1 MAIQAPAWLIGAVV
15 ASLVAAS
22 APVRAEEC
30 RYDFA
35 TKSFV
40 GDCGGASG
48 IIPPNGNSQNCNQ
61 QEAQVAVDWVFTDV
75 GATRTFQR
83 FLADGNSPL
92 DSVIGAQGHNPNAQ
106 QALRDCSGWVANY
119 IGTRYAGAIP
129 GLRPT
134 QVDAGSQSCEAPPA
148 GLCYNG
154 CQVSCPAGFAATCA
168 PGITWNDQCW
178 RGPSCECVRP

>member
-1 MAIQAPAWLIGAVV
+1 MLRAVAEPGRGIDRAGRLGKGLLRSLHRHRRPGLLVMAIQAPAWLIGAVV

-92 DSVIGAQGHNPNAQ
+92 DSVIGAQGH
-106 QALRDCSGWVANY
+106 
-119 IGTRYAGAIP
+119 
-129 GLRPT
+129 
-134 QVDAGSQSCEAPPA
+134 
-148 GLCYNG
+148 
-154 CQVSCPAGFAATCA
+154 
-168 PGITWNDQCW
+168 
-178 RGPSCECVRP
+178 